1 MPVRPLSTRSRFAPV
16 AAGLAL
22 ATGVSLLTA
31 SAPTVAAVPAPAP
44 PSRTDDVVS
53 TTTTT
58 DPDDTPGRLD
68 IASVSHRVAQLSP
81 PHGAVRVRWTVRTH
95 RDFDPAVL
103 QNRHRRFTL
112 ELDTDGQAG
121 AERNIRFVVRGGELV
136 AEVES
141 SATREVIATL
151 PAGVERGRV
160 LSTAGYKGLVGAR
173 RYFWYSTY
181 HAAGSPACGRQDGY
195 PVHCQDSVPENGW
208 IRLDRPAWP
217 DDPE

>member
-1 MPVRPLSTRSRFAPV
+1 MPVRPVPTHRRSAAV

-22 ATGVSLLTA
+22 AAGLGLLAA
-31 SAPTVAAVPAPAP
+31 SAPSTAAPAVAP
-44 PSRTDDVVS
+44 PTPTDDVVS

-68 IASVSHRVAQLSP
+68 IRSVSHRVTQLSP
-81 PHGAVRVRWTVRTH
+81 PRGAVRVRWTVRTH
-95 RDFDPAVL
+95 RGFDPAVL

-112 ELDTDGQAG
+112 ELDTDGEPG
-121 AERNIRFVVRGGELV
+121 AERNIRFVVRDDVLV

-141 SATREVIATL
+141 NATREVIATL
-151 PAGVERGRV
+151 PARIESERV

-181 HAAGSPACGRQDGY
+181 HAAGSPACGRHDEY
-195 PVHCQDSVPENGW
+195 PVHCQDSVPEGGW